1 MNSSRPS
8 ADHNPTPRLAPS
20 AALPSTKQSQQPSA
34 LHDAQPP
41 LQPAVIHTPS
51 TPVAVLAHSSS
62 SSDLLLSIA
71 TMPSSSL
78 CLGTLAYSTTLTV
91 TNYQSYKEILSQLVM
106 LFLNKLRIRKVEQS
120 TFQILKKRQWKKT
133 TLSLSRDW
141 NFTYVHLF
149 KLFRHIL
156 QKGSYA
162 YIASRAKPST
172 LCLIHG
178 VVLWRSLLLGSG
190 YTLKGADVPLDL
202 QWQKGLK
209 TWHTHTYTLH
219 PSILG
224 LPFSTF
230 QSQNL
235 QCFEVEKSKKSFISS
250 LTASLFHY
258 ILLGKIRYHSRPC

>member
-8 ADHNPTPRLAPS
+8 ADHNPTPRLAAS

-120 TFQILKKRQWKKT
+120 TFQILKKRQWKK
-133 TLSLSRDW
+133 
-141 NFTYVHLF
+141 NY
-149 KLFRHIL
+149 
-156 QKGSYA
+156 
-162 YIASRAKPST
+162 
-172 LCLIHG
+172 
-178 VVLWRSLLLGSG
+178 
-190 YTLKGADVPLDL
+190 
-202 QWQKGLK
+202 
-209 TWHTHTYTLH
+209 
-219 PSILG
+219 SI
-224 LPFSTF
+224 
-230 QSQNL
+230 
-235 QCFEVEKSKKSFISS
+235 FI
-250 LTASLFHY
+250 
-258 ILLGKIRYHSRPC
+258 

>member
-1 MNSSRPS
+1 MQRHQTGKKDEQLTTISRPQPHS
-8 ADHNPTPRLAPS
+8 QACAAS

-91 TNYQSYKEILSQLVM
+91 TNYQSYKEIHSQLVM
-106 LFLNKLRIRKVEQS
+106 LFLNKLRKVEQS
-120 TFQILKKRQWKKT
+120 TFQILKKDNEKT
-133 TLSLSRDW
+133 SLSLSSDW
-141 NFTYVHLF
+141 NFTYFHLF

-156 QKGSYA
+156 QKGSCA
-162 YIASRAKPST
+162 YIASRANTST

-178 VVLWRSLLLGSG
+178 VVLWRLHFYSGRATLWRVQTFHLIYSDRRGSKHG
-190 YTLKGADVPLDL
+190 THIHTL
-202 QWQKGLK
+202 
-209 TWHTHTYTLH
+209 YIH
-219 PSILG
+219 PS
-224 LPFSTF
+224 
-230 QSQNL
+230 
-235 QCFEVEKSKKSFISS
+235 
-250 LTASLFHY
+250 
-258 ILLGKIRYHSRPC
+258 